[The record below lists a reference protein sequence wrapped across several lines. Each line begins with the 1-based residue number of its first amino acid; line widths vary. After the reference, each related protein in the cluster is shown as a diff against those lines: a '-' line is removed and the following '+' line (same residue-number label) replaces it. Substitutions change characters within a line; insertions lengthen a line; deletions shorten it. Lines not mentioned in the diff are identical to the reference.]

1 MWLCYSSHLTSWKYN
16 TTPLVFIL
24 HWLAGMNTHI
34 LGLSGL
40 VPSWGSFG
48 LRAEARQGPFKPDQP
63 TRLPTG
69 DPFTQDTKDWHPLAK
84 AAKSRGMTAD
94 VQMKLLD
101 LIGDHLRLCKAHS
114 YLFLFHIHVCLDA
127 YLYIIFKIRIV
138 SHNNL
143 FNSSIVCKY
152 FYSADIQFLSGWF
165 EVIWSNQ
172 IWK

>member
-1 MWLCYSSHLTSWKYN
+1 
-16 TTPLVFIL
+16 
-24 HWLAGMNTHI
+24 
-34 LGLSGL
+34 
-40 VPSWGSFG
+40 
-48 LRAEARQGPFKPDQP
+48 
-63 TRLPTG
+63 
-69 DPFTQDTKDWHPLAK
+69 
-84 AAKSRGMTAD
+84 MTAD

-172 IWK
+172 IWNKIQIYKEIKCKKYKKVKL